1 MEEYYSSKY
10 VNLTLKI
17 LHYKMFLVYKINSVI
32 NTKRT
37 KKISNNNLIE
47 YELKEKLVYQ
57 HIFMK
62 LMNIHVCDL
71 DMNTRSLI

>member
-1 MEEYYSSKY
+1 M
-10 VNLTLKI
+10 
-17 LHYKMFLVYKINSVI
+17 YKINSVI
-32 NTKRT
+32 NTKRS

-62 LMNIHVCDL
+62 LMNICDL
-71 DMNTRSLI
+71 DINTRSLI

>member
-1 MEEYYSSKY
+1 
-10 VNLTLKI
+10 
-17 LHYKMFLVYKINSVI
+17 MFLVYKINSVI
-32 NTKRT
+32 NTKRL

-62 LMNIHVCDL
+62 LMNICDL
-71 DMNTRSLI
+71 DINTRSLI